1 MESLQGVLEKDNVLF
16 EGSFGVLLEGY
27 WLDSPCLVRI
37 PTIQENFK
45 IGENIRQWSAIRHPH
60 IVQFLGTTKDKEDI
74 RFIVTEYLPFN
85 LTSLLEVRE
94 RERFPLFAKARLLLG
109 VARALNFLHSKD
121 PVIIHKSVTASCVF
135 VSPDMSAKLDLG
147 SVFNTHDGA
156 DIERHHLP
164 PEVTLQDSV
173 DVYLDSYTKAGDMFS
188 LGVLCL
194 HVLIQELPM
203 PSRLVRMID
212 EVQAVF
218 FNEIERRDVYFKKLV
233 GQEKLFRPLIIQCLE
248 NFMDD
253 RPTAE
258 EFMASLSQLLV
269 LLCRQYE
276 DVLDETV
283 ANIHSKIS
291 EVSLQNE
298 AISSETKHIRGQLS
312 NFLEMPSNETF
323 VPNSPPLDKS
333 WISSLSQH
341 APISRSITSPLG
353 SGEGKIKHTKVRKQ
367 DSLHPSKSETFY
379 PSDLEL
385 TGSIKVSYM
394 IILQGNVNVE
404 LIH

>member
-1 MESLQGVLEKDNVLF
+1 MLEKDNVLF

-45 IGENIRQWSAIRHPH
+45 ISDSIRKWSAIRHPH

-85 LTSLLEVRE
+85 LTSLLGVRK
-94 RERFPLFAKARLLLG
+94 RERFPLFVKARLLLG

-121 PVIIHKSVTASCVF
+121 PVIIHKNVTASCVF

-194 HVLIQELPM
+194 HVLIQELPTPK
-203 PSRLVRMID
+203 PSFRVID
-212 EVQAVF
+212 EDQAF
-218 FNEIERRDVYFKKLV
+218 FYSEIERRDIYLEKLT
-233 GQEKLFRPLIIQCLE
+233 GQERLFLPLITRCIKGS
-248 NFMDD
+248 MDE
-253 RPTAE
+253 RPPAD

-269 LLCRQYE
+269 QLCRQCE

-298 AISSETKHIRGQLS
+298 VISSETKHIRSQLS
-312 NFLEMPSNETF
+312 NFLEMPSNETY

-333 WISSLSQH
+333 RSLRFNLSIN
-341 APISRSITSPLG
+341 AANRS
-353 SGEGKIKHTKVRKQ
+353 VRT
-367 DSLHPSKSETFY
+367 LPSKSVEGMRSSYRLTEQHSLTSSLDSVFQ
-379 PSDLEL
+379 SEL
-385 TGSIKVSYM
+385 DDSLRVSLCTHSLLM
-394 IILQGNVNVE
+394 KLLNV
-404 LIH
+404 